1 MKDFFFSTF
10 EYKKKKEIWK
20 KNIEANASFEKENGV
35 TVVMSNWM
43 SSKISCMHKQKLA
56 LIARS

>member
-1 MKDFFFSTF
+1 M
-10 EYKKKKEIWK
+10 

-56 LIARS
+56 LIASS